1 MGTMRYIKMT
11 ALAGALACGL
21 ALSACASDDTGSTD
35 TTTSDEATG
44 GFGIPLNADGTV
56 DSELFLELT
65 RSAEANITSQ
75 IFTNRFVDAETRE
88 PLDEDLEATY
98 VDVDPERLYYE
109 EIFEGERFEIYH
121 EDGQTWTRTDGGEWQ
136 VDEDALE
143 GTEESEESEAVD
155 EESEQVEE
163 PISSTVEIIDLDARK
178 FRINET
184 YADDEEVYATEVIVD
199 EQMHVTESFVDYG
212 DGTGLLQNTTS
223 INEPVEFP
231 EDLPV

>member
-1 MGTMRYIKMT
+1 MRYIKMT

-21 ALSACASDDTGSTD
+21 ALSACASDDNGSTD
-35 TTTSDEATG
+35 TTTSAEASG

-65 RSAEANITSQ
+65 RTAEANITSQ

-88 PLDEDLEATY
+88 PLDEDLDATY

-121 EDGQTWTRTDGGEWQ
+121 EDGQTWTRVEGGEWEI
-136 VDEDALE
+136 DEDGLD
-143 GTEESEESEAVD
+143 GTEESEIEGEIEG

-184 YADDEEVYATEVIVD
+184 YADDEEVYATEVVVD
-199 EQMHVTESFVDYG
+199 EQMHITESFVDYG
-212 DGTGLLQNTTS
+212 DGTGLLQNTTN